1 MIATVSGLVADLRL
15 DSAVVEVGGVG
26 ILTYCTPTTLAEL
39 RVGSPVCLH
48 TTMIVRED
56 SLTLYGFSSSDERRT
71 FEILMTASGVG
82 PRLALAMLAVYSP
95 DQLRHA
101 ISTSDFPA
109 LTAVPG
115 IGKKGAEKIVVELRD
130 RLGPSLEG
138 SAVKVSASS
147 DDQVVD
153 ALIGLGWNTK
163 DARAAVES
171 ARRATPV
178 DVEIPELLR
187 SALQELKRT

>member
-1 MIATVSGLVADLRL
+1 MIATVSGVVADLRL

-101 ISTSDFPA
+101 ISTSDHPA

-138 SAVKVSASS
+138 SAGKVSASS

-171 ARRATPV
+171 ARRSASV

>member
-39 RVGSPVCLH
+39 RVGTPVCLH

-82 PRLALAMLAVYSP
+82 PRLALAICHLW
-95 DQLRHA
+95 RG
-101 ISTSDFPA
+101 PA
-109 LTAVPG
+109 Q
-115 IGKKGAEKIVVELRD
+115 D
-130 RLGPSLEG
+130 RL
-138 SAVKVSASS
+138 
-147 DDQVVD
+147 Q
-153 ALIGLGWNTK
+153 
-163 DARAAVES
+163 AAV
-171 ARRATPV
+171 ARQAAT
-178 DVEIPELLR
+178 R
-187 SALQELKRT
+187 

>member
-39 RVGSPVCLH
+39 RVGTPVCLH

-101 ISTSDFPA
+101 ISTSDHPA

-138 SAVKVSASS
+138 SAGKVSASS

-171 ARRATPV
+171 ARRSTAV

>member
-101 ISTSDFPA
+101 ISTSDHPA

-138 SAVKVSASS
+138 SAGKVSASS

-171 ARRATPV
+171 ARRSASV

>member
-1 MIATVSGLVADLRL
+1 MIATVAGLVADLRL

-26 ILTYCTPTTLAEL
+26 IVTYCTPTTLAQL
-39 RVGSPVCLH
+39 RVGTPVCLH

-101 ISTSDFPA
+101 IATADYPA

-130 RLGPSLEG
+130 RLGPALEG
-138 SAVKVSASS
+138 TTTKVAASS
-147 DDQVVD
+147 DDQVID
-153 ALIGLGWNTK
+153 ALTGLGWNSK
-163 DARAAVES
+163 EARAAVES
-171 ARRATPV
+171 ARQSSPD
-178 DVEIPELLR
+178 DVAIPELLR
-187 SALQELKRT
+187 SALQELKRP

>member
-39 RVGSPVCLH
+39 RVGTPVCLH

-101 ISTSDFPA
+101 ISTSDHPA

-138 SAVKVSASS
+138 SAGKVSASS

-171 ARRATPV
+171 ARRSTAV
-178 DVEIPELLR
+178 DIEIPELLR